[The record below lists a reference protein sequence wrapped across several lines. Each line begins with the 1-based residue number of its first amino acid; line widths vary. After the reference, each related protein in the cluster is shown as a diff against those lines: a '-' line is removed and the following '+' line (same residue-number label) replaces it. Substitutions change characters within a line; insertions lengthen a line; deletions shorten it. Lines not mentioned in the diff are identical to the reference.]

1 MGGIRNNG
9 TWIDNA
15 EGLDMDVPAFGKPNV
30 AADSS
35 PLGTVA
41 ATVVSA
47 PQVTVKEST
56 LASTIPADGTLE
68 FDGTDLTVVIAGS
81 RMTVTVS

>member
-15 EGLDMDVPAFGKPNV
+15 EGLDMDVPAFGRPNV
-30 AADSS
+30 GSVSS

-41 ATVVSA
+41 AKHVNVLEEALDT
-47 PQVTVKEST
+47 
-56 LASTIPADGTLE
+56 TIPADGTLE
-68 FDGTDLTVVIAGS
+68 FNGTALSVVIAGV
-81 RMTVTVS
+81 RRNITVS